1 MGGLVHNAPPG
12 EARETRATLV
22 AELRRL
28 EDELQ
33 RTQGRLFA
41 LGGETLPGIHLVIES
56 AGRRGLLPAVRV
68 LEVVRMVETH
78 PLPGAAAHV
87 RGTFVCRGAPVI
99 AVELA
104 RLLGGGAEA
113 GLDSQIV
120 ILAGSPP
127 VGLVVDRVARLVED
141 PRLYEGDVVAGTPE
155 GWRGS
160 PLVVGLCV
168 DEGEVVPVLD
178 PAPVVAEFQGRG
190 A

>member
-1 MGGLVHNAPPG
+1 MNTVPPG
-12 EARETRATLV
+12 EPRETRAALV
-22 AELRRL
+22 ADLHRL
-28 EDELQ
+28 EEALQ

-68 LEVVRMVETH
+68 LEVVRMVQTH
-78 PLPGAAAHV
+78 PLPGAAAYV

-99 AVELA
+99 AVDLA
-104 RLLGGGAEA
+104 KVLGAPAEV

-120 ILAGSPP
+120 ILAGITP

-141 PRLYEGDVVAGTPE
+141 PRLYQGDVVSGTPE
-155 GWRGS
+155 SWRGS
-160 PLVVGLCV
+160 ALVVGLCV
-168 DEGEVVPVLD
+168 DGGEVMPVLD
-178 PAPVVAEFQGRG
+178 PEPVVAELQGRG